1 MVFFSSIYFEIVILS
16 FYRKQRNEI
25 IPQNSADEK
34 SCSYQIME
42 TNISGSVNVCQ
53 GFVSAPFLNYYFHF
67 QNFINNN
74 NNLLMILVYIKQS
87 IENLTKLEIII
98 IIEQHSIDYL

>member
-1 MVFFSSIYFEIVILS
+1 MVFFSSIYFEIIILS

-53 GFVSAPFLNYYFHF
+53 GFVSAAPVLNYYFHF

-74 NNLLMILVYIKQS
+74 NLLMTLLVSTLLNDQLKI
-87 IENLTKLEIII
+87 
-98 IIEQHSIDYL
+98 